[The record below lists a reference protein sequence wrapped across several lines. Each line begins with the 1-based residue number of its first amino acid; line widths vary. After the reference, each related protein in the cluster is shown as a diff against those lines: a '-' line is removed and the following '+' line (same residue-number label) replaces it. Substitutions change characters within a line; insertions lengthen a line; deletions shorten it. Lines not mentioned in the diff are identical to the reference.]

1 MALEYQIIILQ
12 RKWRKW
18 RLRPPTLFRSYNTF
32 LLPKNIIDSPLNT
45 WSKKEKNGCFSWGD
59 TPLHPPLKSINW
71 SNYREES
78 LGFLD
83 KNYLKQRYPSN
94 NSLTIPIVKRSFSY
108 PSI

>member
-18 RLRPPTLFRSYNTF
+18 RLRPPSLFRSYNTF

-45 WSKKEKNGCFSWGD
+45 HLCNKEENGFFSKEYSR
-59 TPLHPPLKSINW
+59 PLKSINW

-83 KNYLKQRYPSN
+83 KNYLKKRYPSN
-94 NSLTIPIVKRSFSY
+94 NSLTIPSIKRSFSY